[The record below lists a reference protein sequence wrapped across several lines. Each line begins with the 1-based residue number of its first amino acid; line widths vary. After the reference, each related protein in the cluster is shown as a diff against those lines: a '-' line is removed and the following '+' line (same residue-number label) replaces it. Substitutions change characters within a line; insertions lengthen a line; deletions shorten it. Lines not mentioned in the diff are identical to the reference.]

1 MINQINGINTENFPG
16 SLVDLELLEAL
27 LQPEDETYPWNLLDP
42 ESENYFEQLEQQFEC
57 DDLLGDDFTQ
67 RSQDFYQHLDQI
79 WSQVD
84 CSKTDHD
91 EQPSKSIQVSLHE
104 NFASFI
110 PSNLLNAIA
119 QKATELMNLE
129 RSASEKLVECV
140 QGLLPHWET
149 DDLLVLAR
157 PFAYSMRSNEQQNL
171 AVIISN
177 VKDREWTG
185 LSEIEQAKVSLA
197 IAHYTFKELS
207 SSDPES

>member
-1 MINQINGINTENFPG
+1 MINQINGINTDKSHE

-27 LQPEDETYPWNLLDP
+27 LQPEDETYPWNLIDP
-42 ESENYFEQLEQQFEC
+42 ESEDYFEQLEQQFEC
-57 DDLLGDDFTQ
+57 DELLGEDLTQ

-84 CSKTDHD
+84 CSKTDRD

-104 NFASFI
+104 NFASLI
-110 PSNLLNAIA
+110 PANLLNAIA
-119 QKATELMNLE
+119 QKASELINLE

-157 PFAYSMRSNEQQNL
+157 PFAYSMRSNQQQNL
-171 AVIISN
+171 AVIMSN
-177 VKDREWTG
+177 VKDKEWTG

-197 IAHYTFKELS
+197 IAHYTLKELS
-207 SSDPES
+207 SLNQES